1 MDLKPFIQRIIDE
14 IGPRPAGSDAEL
26 KAGRVI
32 AAEFKKRGATI
43 STQDVPVAPGIIT
56 GLINVIT
63 GVYLI
68 SAACYFFVPVVSALL
83 VAAFLTLLI
92 LSRQF
97 GNGVIDWMFKKTTTR
112 NIMAT
117 FAPKGKRTQTLI
129 FSGHHDSP
137 DMMPMLGLKTKRYVH
152 LIEQSIVIG
161 MALLI
166 PAGILR
172 AILAGPV
179 ISRPFGPAWYDVIF
193 GISLIGL
200 VVGVYFRSQMITGV
214 RNLGANDN
222 LSAVAVLVGI
232 ADYLKKNPPKSCEV
246 RLVSFGSEEPFMYG
260 SWGFAQ
266 GQQKLIRNAININME
281 TVGSGRLGIIEKEKM
296 YMNPYSPEAIEL
308 IGRAGKRAGVDLPR
322 IAITYGGTDSYSI
335 IKGGGTSACLF
346 GMDETELFSL
356 WHSPLD
362 NPANI
367 EEEKLQTALS
377 ICIEAV
383 REMEGK

>member
-1 MDLKPFIQRIIDE
+1 MP
-14 IGPRPAGSDAEL
+14 
-26 KAGRVI
+26 
-32 AAEFKKRGATI
+32 
-43 STQDVPVAPGIIT
+43 

-137 DMMPMLGLKTKRYVH
+137 DMMPMLGLRTKRYVH
-152 LIEQSIVIG
+152 LIEQSIVVG

-179 ISRPFGPAWYDVIF
+179 ISRPFGLAWYDVIF
-193 GISLIGL
+193 GISLVGL
-200 VVGVYFRSQMITGV
+200 AVGVYFPVADDHRRQEPRAPTTTCRRWSCSWESPTTSRRTPRKTTRSV
-214 RNLGANDN
+214 
-222 LSAVAVLVGI
+222 
-232 ADYLKKNPPKSCEV
+232 
-246 RLVSFGSEEPFMYG
+246 LVSFGSEEPFMYG

-266 GQQKLIRNAININME
+266 GNR
-281 TVGSGRLGIIEKEKM
+281 S
-296 YMNPYSPEAIEL
+296 
-308 IGRAGKRAGVDLPR
+308 
-322 IAITYGGTDSYSI
+322 
-335 IKGGGTSACLF
+335 
-346 GMDETELFSL
+346 
-356 WHSPLD
+356 
-362 NPANI
+362 
-367 EEEKLQTALS
+367 
-377 ICIEAV
+377 
-383 REMEGK
+383 

>member
-56 GLINVIT
+56 GLINVLT

-68 SAACYFFVPVVSALL
+68 SAVCYFFVPVVSALL

-137 DMMPMLGLKTKRYVH
+137 DMMPMLGAQDQAVRPPHRAVDRHRHGAAHPGGDPPRDTL
-152 LIEQSIVIG
+152 G
-161 MALLI
+161 
-166 PAGILR
+166 AGD
-172 AILAGPV
+172 LAPV
-179 ISRPFGPAWYDVIF
+179 RP
-193 GISLIGL
+193 GL
-200 VVGVYFRSQMITGV
+200 V
-214 RNLGANDN
+214 
-222 LSAVAVLVGI
+222 
-232 ADYLKKNPPKSCEV
+232 
-246 RLVSFGSEEPFMYG
+246 
-260 SWGFAQ
+260 
-266 GQQKLIRNAININME
+266 
-281 TVGSGRLGIIEKEKM
+281 
-296 YMNPYSPEAIEL
+296 
-308 IGRAGKRAGVDLPR
+308 
-322 IAITYGGTDSYSI
+322 
-335 IKGGGTSACLF
+335 
-346 GMDETELFSL
+346 
-356 WHSPLD
+356 
-362 NPANI
+362 
-367 EEEKLQTALS
+367 
-377 ICIEAV
+377 
-383 REMEGK
+383 